1 MQTIIQRPVITE
13 KTLMLARD
21 GWYTFAIDRFTRKE
35 DVAKEVK
42 RLYNV
47 TVLSVRTIAM
57 HGKKRK
63 TGKKAI
69 YVSRPDWKKALVQVA
84 KGQHIDA
91 FDVTAKE
98 A

>member
-13 KTLMLARD
+13 KTLTLARD

-35 DVAKEVK
+35 DVAKEVA

-47 TVLSVRTIAM
+47 TVVAIRTIAM
-57 HGKKRK
+57 HGKKRR
-63 TGKKAI
+63 TGKKMV
-69 YVSRPDWKKALVQVA
+69 YVSRPDWKKAIVQVA

-91 FDVTAKE
+91 FDVTTKE